1 MIELYISSTVTTN
14 SLIITQKLSTGNIEF
29 QVYENYSS
37 ICTKTQSSIEKGYYI
52 KFFDLEPAD
61 FKNKVWEKLV
71 KELKLK
77 CAYVISNDYK
87 GCVLNWPL
95 VFTKTNC
102 TLSKKEDEKC
112 GKRKR
117 KRKRNK

>member
-14 SLIITQKLSTGNIEF
+14 PLIITKKLSTGNIEF

-37 ICTKTQSSIEKGYYI
+37 ICTKTQCSIEKGYYI

-102 TLSKKEDEKC
+102 TLSKKEDEKY
-112 GKRKR
+112 GQRKR